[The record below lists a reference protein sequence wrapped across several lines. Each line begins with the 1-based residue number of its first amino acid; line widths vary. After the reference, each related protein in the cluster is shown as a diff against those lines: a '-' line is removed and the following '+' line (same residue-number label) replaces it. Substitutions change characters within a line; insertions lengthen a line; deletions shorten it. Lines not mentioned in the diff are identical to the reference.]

1 MIRPYC
7 YQIDPFTKP
16 FIDIKKAK
24 KKERLVMQIIPE
36 TLELDKLPQLYSSFW
51 RFNNSSFHISV
62 MHRLLKICYLI
73 HTNKWL
79 IFNVY
84 M

>member
-1 MIRPYC
+1 
-7 YQIDPFTKP
+7 
-16 FIDIKKAK
+16 
-24 KKERLVMQIIPE
+24 MQIIPE